1 MPVPFPLLETF
12 DRIAREAGMGVLAVS
27 LYDYAGDFRLSLRGG
42 RPFHAAST
50 IKLALLLA
58 LFRAAEAGRL
68 RLPDRLHVR
77 NRFRSQADGAP
88 PFFLDR
94 ERDGDPDLY
103 RRVGRTES
111 LTNLAET
118 MIVRSSNLATN
129 LLADHLGVP
138 FVTETLAAAGLGGL
152 HFRRG
157 VEDEA
162 AFAQGLNNGV
172 DADGLLGWF
181 RAVHEARAVSAA
193 GRDAIFDILFR
204 QRFNAMIPAGLPD
217 AARARV
223 APKTGEISTVCHDAG
238 MVFLPGRE
246 PYALVVLAQ
255 YPAAGAA
262 TTRNRAVAA
271 VSSAVYAFLTGERG
285 TVSPPEP
292 KSSRR

>member
-1 MPVPFPLLETF
+1 MPAPFPLLETF
-12 DRIAREAGMGVLAVS
+12 DRVAREAGTGALAVS
-27 LYDYAGDFRLSLRGG
+27 LYDYAGDFRLSVRGG

-50 IKLALLLA
+50 IKLVLLLA
-58 LFRAAEAGRL
+58 LFRASEAGRL
-68 RLPDRLHVR
+68 RLHDRLHVR
-77 NRFRSQADGAP
+77 NRFRSQADSGV

-94 ERDGDPDLY
+94 DRDGDPDLY
-103 RRVGRTES
+103 KRVGRTES
-111 LTNLAET
+111 LANLAET

-129 LLADHLGVP
+129 LLADHLGVA
-138 FVTETLAAAGLGGL
+138 FVTETLAAAGLAGL
-152 HFRRG
+152 RFRRG

-223 APKTGEISTVCHDAG
+223 AHKTGEISTVCHDAA

-246 PYALVVLAQ
+246 PYALVVLTE
-255 YPAAGAA
+255 YPGPGAAAG
-262 TTRNRAVAA
+262 RNRTVAA
-271 VSSAVYAFLTGERG
+271 VSSAVYEFLTGARG
-285 TVSPPEP
+285 AVTAAPEP
-292 KSSRR
+292 KTRR